1 MKIYNPLKNQRGES
15 AIGILGAVVGAVI
28 GFYTG
33 GPWGAVKGAMWGY
46 ALGSGADMIVTGFP
60 VSDTTSIDASATYS
74 GPSPIDT
81 IQEGIPIPRAYGR
94 CQIAGNKIRMND
106 INTETNIKII
116 LAHCMGEVSGVIS
129 YRVNDIAWASLTGTH
144 SYNFY
149 SGTTSQFYDIRFAG
163 DTLGDELMPSPSFTA
178 SSGVTAWAPWSYD
191 AVGDEYDI
199 DGSQGGVATMQ
210 TNITTISPNNFYRI
224 YATIGNY
231 VAGNIR
237 FRMDGGNASG
247 WYSGDKIISVDLVSG
262 TTTTSIIIEADTD
275 YNGSLQYFSVKN
287 SIGRNSA
294 YRGIAYSAFT
304 FSKENQIGWNPNITA
319 VGDWLLCTPIG
330 EVVSGGSDKVF
341 SRNPAVVAYDW
352 YINVEDYKYSE
363 MDIGAFRGLEAYC
376 NALDVESGTSRYT
389 FDYVFDT
396 DININDAKK
405 LIWQSF
411 NGACVQDQG
420 KIKPVWESAKAT
432 IQFAFDTR
440 NIIRGSFTWSK
451 PKVPNTFR
459 VHYIDGDS
467 EWEKTFVELK
477 NDEDIKIRGT
487 ILHEENRWF
496 INNKNTAKKR
506 VQFIKE
512 KSEATDFTCRLS
524 SFSNAGALE
533 IFDRVTVTHPLP
545 GWNAKDFIVKGKT
558 EDQLG
563 RPTFLLEAFY
573 AGIYHGEP
581 AVEQSN
587 YASTLPNPFDPI
599 QIERREKIIVGAN
612 HMEADYTTV
621 SAAIEAVSATRSL
634 IYVKNGTYDLE
645 RQIVLPNKN
654 FEITGETKEGVIF
667 KNLAGTTGFIGQSIS
682 NNIIQKF
689 SNFTVSSQ
697 NQSSVS
703 TPMMYFTGCS
713 NSCIFDIDNINM
725 YLTDN
730 FAYQGQNAAMTG
742 DIGIMGKNTGKI
754 IVKNS
759 FVTRGLSACSISESF
774 MAEVRGNEF
783 YGQNENPI
791 FFNHNYI
798 TTCVDNSIK
807 EFGGR
812 AIMSIWSVGGNTI
825 PIINIDRNNILH
837 TIASVSRVNSYKTG
851 ILSEVTP
858 SASVSINKNIIS
870 MSAVSAAYA
879 HIMNTWVSTNDIA
892 NRYRNFS
899 CSNNNTYLNMY
910 PNVNPGVVAIGL
922 ALTGFNGGVI
932 TNNNITLAGV
942 NMTALKGIY
951 ISWVTGALVANNN
964 IICDDDNGGNIGIYL
979 YSSAYNCTGGDN
991 ITRNTTTS
999 IDDDGTNNTVTA
1011 HDYA

>member
-15 AIGILGAVVGAVI
+15 VIGILGAVIGAVI
-28 GFYTG
+28 GYYTG

-477 NDEDIKIRGT
+477 NDEDIKTRGT

-634 IYVKNGTYDLE
+634 IYVKNGTYDLGNS
-645 RQIVLPNKN
+645 IIIPNKS
-654 FEITGETKEGVIF
+654 FDIYGEDRKNVIL
-667 KNLAGTTGFIGQSIS
+667 KSMTGTTPFAIS
-682 NNIIQKF
+682 NIADNIRISF

-697 NQSSVS
+697 NLSSVS
-703 TPMMYFTGCS
+703 TPMFGISYCS
-713 NSCIFDIDNINM
+713 NESVLEFKDIDCYMKHTDYGGLYGDYFIRSRNVGGLIVENCSVSGGEHGVYADFTYNGIFINNTFKHFGSHGFYCNDFDRMKFINNTVEDFGYRGILCTEQYTGTGSPSVPAAAFHNNTIISNYSLSEQGIVGIYAGGTAGTTFDIKDNNITMTGVSQGAAITADGILAYIKRTHSGSINM
-725 YLTDN
+725 
-730 FAYQGQNAAMTG
+730 
-742 DIGIMGKNTGKI
+742 IGNRIK
-754 IVKNS
+754 
-759 FVTRGLSACSISESF
+759 
-774 MAEVRGNEF
+774 
-783 YGQNENPI
+783 
-791 FFNHNYI
+791 I
-798 TTCVDNSIK
+798 TTPPSYNETK
-807 EFGGR
+807 YYRGMFL
-812 AIMSIWSVGGNTI
+812 T
-825 PIINIDRNNILH
+825 
-837 TIASVSRVNSYKTG
+837 NSYYTT
-851 ILSEVTP
+851 IE
-858 SASVSINKNIIS
+858 
-870 MSAVSAAYA
+870 
-879 HIMNTWVSTNDIA
+879 
-892 NRYRNFS
+892 
-899 CSNNNTYLNMY
+899 
-910 PNVNPGVVAIGL
+910 
-922 ALTGFNGGVI
+922 
-932 TNNNITLAGV
+932 NNNIILGSENVSATC
-942 NMTALKGIY
+942 KGILVGN
-951 ISWVTGALVANNN
+951 VTGAL
-964 IICDDDNGGNIGIYL
+964 ITGNQISGVSTGPTIGIHLLDTCSNNYGTENMTTNL
-979 YSSAYNCTGGDN
+979 
-991 ITRNTTTS
+991 TTS
-999 IDDDGTNNTVTA
+999 VQDDGPNNTITA
-1011 HDYA
+1011 QAY